1 MRYVP
6 VAELEILEKHIRATE
21 LITHILTT
29 YHYKK
34 TNINDELSSDILKNY
49 IENLDQNRAYF
60 INSDIKEFN
69 TFKYSLDD
77 AIKKLDLSVAFEIFK
92 IYRQRVEERI
102 NFALEVINYDFD
114 FNIDESFRFDR
125 RDDNWMDDKII
136 LDELWRKRVKNDVLN
151 LKLAGKSDD
160 DIKETLSNRYNRI
173 LSTTLQLDS
182 NDIFQTFINAFT
194 TAV

>member
-49 IENLDQNRAYF
+49 LENLDQNRAYF

-173 LSTTLQLDS
+173 LSTRL
-182 NDIFQTFINAFT
+182 
-194 TAV
+194 